1 MVGASLAVALQG
13 LDVRTA
19 LIEAVPHDAA
29 SQPSFDERTT
39 ALSNGSRRIL
49 ETLGVWPEVAPTR
62 RPIRKIHVSDQGHF
76 GFARIDAAEHG
87 LSALGYVVPNR
98 SLGAALWSRARAI
111 ARRCARLLSGAGGAG
126 RQPGELSVELGVS
139 QAQGAETS
147 ITARLVV
154 AADGVESAVRAA
166 FGVAAE
172 VRDYEQTAVITT
184 VLPRK
189 FHEHVAYERF
199 TAQGPLALLPLN
211 DGRCTL
217 VLTLRRDHRR
227 IRAMRWSD
235 EEFLAEVQRRFGFRL
250 GRFLKVGRRVA
261 YPLSLDAR
269 AAAPVRARCAIVGNA
284 AQGLHPVAG
293 MGFNLGLRDVACL
306 AELIAEHRRTAGDV
320 GDAALLAAYDGW
332 RAADRSDLIT
342 FTDALVRLFSSP
354 LAAVQHLRNLG
365 LLAFDLLPPAK
376 AALSS
381 LSTGAAGR
389 IPKLAR
395 GVALERPR
403 GLVSREFDVVIVGAG
418 AGRARV
424 MASLLLARKLA
435 EPGRVAIVADRV
447 DSRRAPAAA
456 GARAGGCSA
465 DWDLRVFA
473 LSRASQRLL
482 QIMRRLAALPP
493 QLECLPTSACACGT
507 RAVHRRAPAR

>member
-1 MVGASLAVALQG
+1 MTESFDIAIVGGGMVGASLAVALQG

-49 ETLGVWPEVAPTR
+49 DTLGVWPEVAAIAT
-62 RPIRKIHVSDQGHF
+62 PIRKIHVSDRGHF
-76 GFARIDAAEHG
+76 GFARIDAAELG
-87 LSALGYVVPNR
+87 LRAIGHVLPNR
-98 SLGAALWSRARAI
+98 SLGAALWSRLRDRSDVRVYCPAQVTRVV
-111 ARRCARLLSGAGGAG
+111 
-126 RQPGELSVELGVS
+126 PGSHSVELGVS
-139 QAQGAETS
+139 QAQGVETS

-154 AADGVESAVRAA
+154 AADGAQSAVRDA

-184 VLPRK
+184 VLPQK

-199 TAQGPLALLPLN
+199 TPQGPLALLPLN

-217 VLTLRRDHRR
+217 VLTLRRTSAES
-227 IRAMRWSD
+227 AMRWSD
-235 EEFLAEVQRRFGFRL
+235 EEFLAELQRRFGFRL

-261 YPLSLDAR
+261 YPLSLTR
-269 AAAPVRARCAIVGNA
+269 AQRTSAPRCAIVGNA

-306 AELIAEHRRTAGDV
+306 SELIAEHRRTAGDL
-320 GDAALLAAYDGW
+320 GDAALLAAYDSW
-332 RAADRSDLIT
+332 RAADRSGLIT
-342 FTDALVRLFSSP
+342 FTDALVRVFSAP
-354 LAAVQHLRNLG
+354 LAAVQHLRNFG

-381 LSTGAAGR
+381 LSTGVTGR

-395 GVALERPR
+395 GVAL
-403 GLVSREFDVVIVGAG
+403 A
-418 AGRARV
+418 
-424 MASLLLARKLA
+424 
-435 EPGRVAIVADRV
+435 
-447 DSRRAPAAA
+447 
-456 GARAGGCSA
+456 
-465 DWDLRVFA
+465 
-473 LSRASQRLL
+473 
-482 QIMRRLAALPP
+482 
-493 QLECLPTSACACGT
+493 
-507 RAVHRRAPAR
+507 